1 MKIKTSSIKIIFK
14 DMRAKSVLE
23 SWKDQIGT
31 QIVQTQRMIEA
42 RSAENATERYG
53 WEGGLRNQTSEFKPQ
68 LHHPPISL
76 LTSNILD

>member
-53 WEGGLRNQTSEFKPQ
+53 
-68 LHHPPISL
+68 
-76 LTSNILD
+76 